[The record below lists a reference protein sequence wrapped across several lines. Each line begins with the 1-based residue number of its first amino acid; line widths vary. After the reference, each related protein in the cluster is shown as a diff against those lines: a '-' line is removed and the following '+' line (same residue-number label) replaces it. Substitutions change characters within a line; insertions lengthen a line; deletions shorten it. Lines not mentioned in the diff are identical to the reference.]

1 MTHDDIDRYELLQ
14 ASSAAAQ
21 VAQVSLRL
29 QYQQLVRSGAP
40 LPSLADVEFRCYS
53 QNSEDGI
60 LLFLFAV
67 AGVETRRAVEIC
79 CGNGI
84 ECNAANLVVNHGWQA
99 LLVDGDSAQIEQ
111 GRAFYARCRSTL
123 YSQPMLLASWIT
135 ADTVNELV
143 RSRGFDGD
151 IDLLSLDLD
160 GNDYWIWLALTAI
173 RPRVVVL
180 EFNALL
186 GPHERLTLPY
196 QPDFRVDFS
205 RQPPRCGA
213 SLPAFTALAASRGYR
228 LVGVQSLGF
237 NAFFVREDLAPQLPT
252 VTPAECYQRVER
264 LRGFNQGWLDEM
276 YKDGQRWEAV

>member
-1 MTHDDIDRYELLQ
+1 MTHEEIDRYELLQ

-21 VAQVSLRL
+21 ATQVSLRL
-29 QYQQLVRSGAP
+29 QYQQAVRVGAL
-40 LPSLADVEFRCYS
+40 LPSFADVEFRCYS

-60 LLFLFAV
+60 LLFLFSV
-67 AGVETRRAVEIC
+67 LGIETRRALEIC

-84 ECNAANLVVNHGWQA
+84 ECNAANLVINHGWQA
-99 LLVDGDSAQIEQ
+99 MLVDGNPAQIEQ

-123 YSQPMLLASWIT
+123 YSPPTLVASWIT
-135 ADTVNELV
+135 ADNVNDLV
-143 RSRGFDGD
+143 RAHGFDGD

-160 GNDYWIWLALTAI
+160 GNDYWIWLALTAV

-196 QPDFRVDFS
+196 QPDFQVDFAL
-205 RQPPRCGA
+205 QPPRCGA
-213 SLPAFTALAASRGYR
+213 SLPAFTALATSRGYK

-237 NAFFVREDLAPQLPT
+237 NAFFVREDLAPQLPA
-252 VTPAECYQRVER
+252 VTPEECFRRVER
-264 LRGFNQGWLDEM
+264 LRGFSQAWIDEM
-276 YKDGQRWEAV
+276 HKGGQRWEAV